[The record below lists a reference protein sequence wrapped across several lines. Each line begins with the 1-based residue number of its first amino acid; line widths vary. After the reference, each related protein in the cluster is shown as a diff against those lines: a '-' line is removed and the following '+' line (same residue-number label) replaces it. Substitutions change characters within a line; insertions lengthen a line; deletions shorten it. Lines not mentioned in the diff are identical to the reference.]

1 MGVPNPKAYPIRVP
15 SKEGPGSRDG
25 RLRLPNRS
33 NSRRYT
39 GDPPKVAGCDV
50 PRAAERL
57 VHGVVGVNAVS
68 LGIF

>member
-15 SKEGPGSRDG
+15 SKAGPGSRDG